1 VNGEVE
7 MKHELSFCSI
17 NMLDENI
24 AEVIVNK
31 SVKISIEMVEE
42 YEEFLSTHFAS
53 NFGLLINKINHYDY
67 SFEAKLS
74 IASNENLKVMAVINY
89 SDESEVLTQKMKNLR
104 AVDGWNL
111 KNFSGLDLG
120 WQQGY
125 DWLKEE
131 LSKLDK

>member
-1 VNGEVE
+1 MNGEVE

-42 YEEFLSTHFAS
+42 YEEFLSTHFS
-53 NFGLLINKINHYDY
+53 SDFGLLINKINHYDY

-74 IASNENLKVMAVINY
+74 IASNENLKIWKFGKNKVIWMIIIFLIIT
-89 SDESEVLTQKMKNLR
+89 SCE
-104 AVDGWNL
+104 
-111 KNFSGLDLG
+111 LDLRVV
-120 WQQGY
+120 
-125 DWLKEE
+125 
-131 LSKLDK
+131 SI